1 MSLGHSPQ
9 IVMNGLQI
17 YLDAGN
23 TKSYNGAV
31 NTATWNDMV
40 SGNLFNSTNAG
51 MILPTYTTTTTNAG
65 TSVGCFRFVGTG
77 TNDTEFVCASPTIA
91 TSTQQTYTRIAW
103 FKLSAYDSG
112 WSSLFQN
119 AHGNNADMALTV
131 YYNSGS
137 PVLSF
142 HQLYNGN
149 DYYENGTTIINTNTW
164 YMGAMTVNLL
174 SSQVS
179 LYVNGKLDATVSF
192 ASLPIGNSQQNV
204 LQIGGATNDGYV
216 GGRMMNGYI
225 GAVMHYNRTL
235 SADEIQQNFSA
246 LRGRFGL

>member
-1 MSLGHSPQ
+1 MSLGHNPQ

-31 NTATWNDMV
+31 NTATWNDMI

-51 MILPTYTTTTTNAG
+51 MFLPTYVTTTTNTG
-65 TSVGCFRFVGTG
+65 GVVGSFKFVGTG
-77 TNDTEFVCASPTIA
+77 TNDTEFVCASPTVA
-91 TSTQQTYTRIAW
+91 TNAQQTYTRMAW
-103 FKLSAYDSG
+103 FKLSAYNTG

-119 AHGNNADMALTV
+119 AHGNNADMGLTV
-131 YYNSGS
+131 FNNAGVG
-137 PVLSF
+137 VLSF
-142 HQLYNGN
+142 HQLYNNN
-149 DYYENGTTIINTNTW
+149 DYYENGTIVINTNTW
-164 YMGAMTVNLL
+164 YMGAIAVNLIA
-174 SSQVS
+174 SQVS

-192 ASLPIGNSQQNV
+192 SSLPIGTSQQNV
-204 LQIGGATNDGYV
+204 LQIGGATNDGYT

-246 LRGRFGL
+246 LRGRYGL